1 MSPVSGRSKR
11 VWVVLALVAMVCF
24 IAAWPLYKKYR
35 LTPDSTSD
43 TERTTQPVEKN
54 P

>member
-1 MSPVSGRSKR
+1 MSPVSGRSKLI
-11 VWVVLALVAMVCF
+11 WAVLALVAIACF

-35 LTPDSTSD
+35 LTSVM
-43 TERTTQPVEKN
+43 ERSTQPVEKN

>member
-11 VWVVLALVAMVCF
+11 IGVVLALVAMVGF
-24 IAAWPLYKKYR
+24 IAAWILYKQYR
-35 LTPDSTSD
+35 LTPVSTSA
-43 TERTTQPVEKN
+43 TERTTQAVEKN

>member
-11 VWVVLALVAMVCF
+11 IGVVLALVAVVCF
-24 IAAWPLYKKYR
+24 IAAWTLYKKYR
-35 LTPDSTSD
+35 LTPTSTSAM
-43 TERTTQPVEKN
+43 ERTTQAVEKS

>member
-1 MSPVSGRSKR
+1 MSPVSGRSKLI
-11 VWVVLALVAMVCF
+11 WAVLALVAMACF

-35 LTPDSTSD
+35 LTPVSTSA
-43 TERTTQPVEKN
+43 TERTTQPDEKN